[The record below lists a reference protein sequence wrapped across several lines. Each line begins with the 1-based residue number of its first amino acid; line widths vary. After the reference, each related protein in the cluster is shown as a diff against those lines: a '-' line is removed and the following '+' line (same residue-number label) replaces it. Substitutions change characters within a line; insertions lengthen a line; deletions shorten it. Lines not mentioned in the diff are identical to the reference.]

1 MPASKARKGAKKYD
15 PTKSVRRIVAWGERK
30 VAERPI
36 NADAQRDIGIAA
48 HIAFERLRTGGDKD
62 SLYILATAFD
72 VAHELAVKGCG
83 AEYMGELEAAMHAL
97 VSAKKR
103 ANLTGAWVLNAEES
117 ALVATGLEIHDAQL
131 EAASRAVVVKAL
143 ADVMERV
150 STESKENEFES
161 MMLEA
166 A

>member
-1 MPASKARKGAKKYD
+1 MPANRKTRRPYS
-15 PTKSVRRIVAWGERK
+15 PTRSATRIATWADRK
-30 VAERPI
+30 IAERPI

-83 AEYMGELEAAMHAL
+83 AEYVKEIESGMAAL
-97 VSAKKR
+97 VAAKKR
-103 ANLTGAWVLNAEES
+103 ANLTGNWSLEPDES
-117 ALVATGLEIHDAQL
+117 ERAATTLAVHGAQL
-131 EAASRAVVVKAL
+131 EIAGRGVIVKTL
-143 ADVMERV
+143 NDVMARV
-150 STESKENEFES
+150 STGSRETEFES
-161 MMLEA
+161 LMMEA